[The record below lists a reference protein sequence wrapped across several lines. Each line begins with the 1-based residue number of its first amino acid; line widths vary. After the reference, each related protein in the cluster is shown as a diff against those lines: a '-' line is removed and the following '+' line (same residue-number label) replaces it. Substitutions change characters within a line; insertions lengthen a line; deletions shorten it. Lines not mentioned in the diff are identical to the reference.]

1 MQHHLGLIDNELNMI
16 SNQYYAYIILY
27 AKKDLVINNSINELE
42 NISDRPTIGDYIKKD
57 MPLFTINLY
66 SNDKDDILFKIKNRI
81 ISAMKIIDC
90 YNTQL
95 EYE

>member
-1 MQHHLGLIDNELNMI
+1 MI

-27 AKKDLVINNSINELE
+27 AKKDLIISDSISELE
-42 NISDRPTIGDYIKKD
+42 NISDRPAIGDFVKKD

>member
-1 MQHHLGLIDNELNMI
+1 MI

-27 AKKDLVINNSINELE
+27 AKKDLVINNSINEIE

>member
-1 MQHHLGLIDNELNMI
+1 
-16 SNQYYAYIILY
+16 
-27 AKKDLVINNSINELE
+27 
-42 NISDRPTIGDYIKKD
+42 

-66 SNDKDDILFKIKNRI
+66 SNDKDAILFKIKNRI

>member
-1 MQHHLGLIDNELNMI
+1 MCIRD
-16 SNQYYAYIILY
+16 
-27 AKKDLVINNSINELE
+27 
-42 NISDRPTIGDYIKKD
+42 SDRPTIGDSIKKD

-90 YNTQL
+90 YNIQL